1 MPVAALTRIA
11 EADGFRPALGLDR
24 RAALWAVKGLPPT
37 DLPLF
42 AVDEGAEPP
51 VTLPAMPVCE
61 HVVADY
67 QTLRL
72 SLKAHPLRF
81 LRRSLPQLKVLSYVE
96 VPDTRNIKVVNLIGA
111 HG

>member
-1 MPVAALTRIA
+1 MFGGG
-11 EADGFRPALGLDR
+11 EADEDEGE
-24 RAALWAVKGLPPT
+24 
-37 DLPLF
+37 
-42 AVDEGAEPP
+42 DEGAEPR

-72 SLKAHPLRF
+72 SLKAHPMAILRPIF
-81 LRRSLPQLKVLSYVE
+81 EAEGLLTCVQMGTIE
-96 VPDTRNIKVVNLIGA
+96 F